1 MSKNPFSIYDF
12 MGYLFPGLFLLIILV
27 YVRNENFDISNIFR
41 FKTLMGIVGDDKS
54 TFDLDKSILIIILGY
69 ITGHFVSYSSSLTIE
84 TFANNIFGY
93 PSDYLLHGNKL
104 SWWDM
109 LKRYFS
115 CQVKTSCKM
124 LRWIKLFCKFVLKLF
139 VFTFLLPISLMV
151 FLLGWLVDVNSY
163 ITRPIDDYLKT
174 SILKKQY
181 ELANLL
187 NIKKADVNERCDYHR
202 LDMHYV
208 YIHVTECQKKVD
220 NYISLYGFLRSIT
233 FVFCICFDC
242 CLFYSLQSVNF
253 DLEIN
258 WSIIFE
264 LIVLYAMC
272 ILSFLGFMKFY
283 RRNTLENF
291 MTLLVG
297 LESTKSK

>member
-41 FKTLMGIVGDDKS
+41 LKTLMGIVGDDKS

-104 SWWDM
+104 SWGDM

-115 CQVKTSCKM
+115 CQVKTYCKM

-151 FLLGWLVDVNSY
+151 FLFGWLVDVNSY
-163 ITRPIDDYLKT
+163 IGMLVNQSKT
-174 SILKKQY
+174 
-181 ELANLL
+181 
-187 NIKKADVNERCDYHR
+187 
-202 LDMHYV
+202 
-208 YIHVTECQKKVD
+208 T
-220 NYISLYGFLRSIT
+220 
-233 FVFCICFDC
+233 
-242 CLFYSLQSVNF
+242 
-253 DLEIN
+253 
-258 WSIIFE
+258 
-264 LIVLYAMC
+264 
-272 ILSFLGFMKFY
+272 
-283 RRNTLENF
+283 
-291 MTLLVG
+291 
-297 LESTKSK
+297 